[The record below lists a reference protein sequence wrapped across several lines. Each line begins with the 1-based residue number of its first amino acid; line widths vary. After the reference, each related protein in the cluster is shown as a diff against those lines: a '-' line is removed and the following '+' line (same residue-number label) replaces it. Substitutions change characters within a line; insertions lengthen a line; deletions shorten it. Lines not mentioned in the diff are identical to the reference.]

1 MKGKLIF
8 LCLMVSITPIL
19 LLSAV
24 LQQKAE
30 EESVAQ
36 FIRST
41 SKELIHVDHTI
52 HSFFE
57 GVSQNTAMLAEHP
70 TVKKADQTITS
81 YLTGTGT
88 RDFTPSKNGGIES
101 EIYKVYELYAKTH
114 PNAAYVYMATKYGGY
129 VQWPDGDTIT
139 LPYNPAERPYY
150 IEAMKNQGN
159 VIRTSAYYAKEDQ
172 TVIVSTVTTIKDDKG
187 EVIGVQGLDV
197 SLKGLTD
204 MIRNIRIGENGYVVI
219 VQEDGTILADPKHE
233 EMNFKPLKEMNVSGW
248 GDASKLTTGQYD
260 VKVNGVDFLA
270 NVYTSDKTNWK
281 YIAFIQKDELYATLN
296 ALNRLIVA
304 LVVLAVLV
312 ATVLAFIL
320 ASRITGP
327 LRFAIQ
333 HMQRI
338 GAGDFTQ
345 TLPSRLL
352 ARTDEIGSLARS
364 LQTMQD
370 EIRGVI
376 NKVSDSAGQMASA
389 SEELYMSA
397 DETNKAARQISSA
410 ITEVAS
416 DAAHQVEMISTAEG
430 MVLDVSGK
438 MAQIGTAVNQA
449 KEAALH
455 ATDTASD
462 GTRAVSR
469 AISHMRMIAEKVHGM
484 VDAVHALGAKSNEI
498 GEIVSLISG
507 IAKQTNLLALNAAIE
522 AARAGENGKGFAV
535 VADEVR
541 KLAEQS
547 AEAANHI
554 QHLIDQIRNET
565 ANTMMG
571 MNEGR
576 AAVDEGL
583 QMTDQADH
591 AFRQIHSAIDDVLRQ
606 ISQIVVS
613 MQEIEQVSQHA
624 VSTIRNITP
633 LSQQTSAHSQHVAA
647 AAEQQS
653 SSMEEVSAASGVLS
667 RMADDLNGLIGKF
680 RT

>member
-1 MKGKLIF
+1 
-8 LCLMVSITPIL
+8 
-19 LLSAV
+19 
-24 LQQKAE
+24 
-30 EESVAQ
+30 
-36 FIRST
+36 
-41 SKELIHVDHTI
+41 
-52 HSFFE
+52 
-57 GVSQNTAMLAEHP
+57 
-70 TVKKADQTITS
+70 
-81 YLTGTGT
+81 
-88 RDFTPSKNGGIES
+88 
-101 EIYKVYELYAKTH
+101 
-114 PNAAYVYMATKYGGY
+114 
-129 VQWPDGDTIT
+129 
-139 LPYNPAERPYY
+139 
-150 IEAMKNQGN
+150 
-159 VIRTSAYYAKEDQ
+159 
-172 TVIVSTVTTIKDDKG
+172 
-187 EVIGVQGLDV
+187 
-197 SLKGLTD
+197 
-204 MIRNIRIGENGYVVI
+204 
-219 VQEDGTILADPKHE
+219 
-233 EMNFKPLKEMNVSGW
+233 
-248 GDASKLTTGQYD
+248 
-260 VKVNGVDFLA
+260 
-270 NVYTSDKTNWK
+270 
-281 YIAFIQKDELYATLN
+281 
-296 ALNRLIVA
+296 
-304 LVVLAVLV
+304 
-312 ATVLAFIL
+312 
-320 ASRITGP
+320 
-327 LRFAIQ
+327 
-333 HMQRI
+333 
-338 GAGDFTQ
+338 
-345 TLPSRLL
+345 
-352 ARTDEIGSLARS
+352 
-364 LQTMQD
+364 
-370 EIRGVI
+370 
-376 NKVSDSAGQMASA
+376 
-389 SEELYMSA
+389 
-397 DETNKAARQISSA
+397 
-410 ITEVAS
+410 
-416 DAAHQVEMISTAEG
+416 

-484 VDAVHALGAKSNEI
+484 VDAVHALGAKSIEI